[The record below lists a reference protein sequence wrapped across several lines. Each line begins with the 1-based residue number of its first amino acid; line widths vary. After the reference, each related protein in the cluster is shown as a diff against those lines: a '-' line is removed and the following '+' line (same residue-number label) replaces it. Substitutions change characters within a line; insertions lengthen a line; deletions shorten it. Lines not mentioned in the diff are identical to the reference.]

1 MQIAN
6 HVYFTAEFKSY
17 YSAAYREIDAILS
30 RHGVAHGLLKGTAD
44 YWCRDFMPVQTAGG
58 EFVQFRYHPDYLKDE
73 REYETPTEV
82 SVRLVEEL
90 TKSAV
95 KRLPMVAD
103 GGNFTLATVRNG
115 QEVTPVVVMTEK
127 IFFENPEMDREE
139 VCAQL
144 RALFP
149 KHEFIFLP
157 WDREDTCG
165 HTDGILHAVGDNKVL
180 VNLALYPEDI
190 AEQMRRALSARFEVI
205 DLELSTYPVRS
216 WAYINMIQTDRVII
230 VPGLGASTD
239 GEALAQ
245 IKSLFPEY
253 EGRIY
258 QVKVPPTIIGRGG
271 ALNCISWS
279 FAL

>member
-6 HVYFTAEFKSY
+6 HVYFTAEFKRY

-30 RHGVAHGLLKGTAD
+30 RHGVVHGLLKGTAD
-44 YWCRDFMPVQTAGG
+44 YWCRDFMPVQTVGG

-82 SVRLVEEL
+82 SVRLAEEL
-90 TKSAV
+90 TQSAI
-95 KRLPMVAD
+95 KRSPMVAD
-103 GGNFTLATVRNG
+103 GGNFTLAAVRNG

-239 GEALAQ
+239 GEALTQ
-245 IKSLFPEY
+245 IKRLFPEY

-258 QVKVPPTIIGRGG
+258 QVKVPPTIIGNGG